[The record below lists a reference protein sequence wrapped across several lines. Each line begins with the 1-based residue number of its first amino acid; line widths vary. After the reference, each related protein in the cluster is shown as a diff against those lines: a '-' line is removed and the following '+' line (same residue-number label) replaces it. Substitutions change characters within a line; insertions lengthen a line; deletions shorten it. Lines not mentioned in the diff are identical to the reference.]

1 MNGDRT
7 VQQAYA
13 AGALICGEGEIS
25 DRVGRLLAG
34 EIEVSKRHAG
44 QEIAIGTI
52 RSGEFFGEMGVLEG
66 RPRSATLRAIGAVS
80 VEYMSP
86 EQFLRRVSAD
96 PALALDLLVRMS
108 RRLRYADTALTAA
121 VLGVEVSSPAPET
134 ASEAGAMP
142 SLRLCAD
149 SERIGGLLPV
159 EGHRISSLPFFF
171 GRVPTG
177 EESQPP
183 LGIDFT
189 VVETTPSRL
198 ATVHFAIV
206 RDDGGVAIKD
216 FGTEFGTIVDGVLLG
231 GDIGRQTLK
240 LPPGV
245 HRIVAGG
252 EGSHFAFQ
260 LHIDD

>member
-1 MNGDRT
+1 MNGDRI

-13 AGALICGEGEIS
+13 AGALLCREGEVS
-25 DRVGRLLAG
+25 DRVGRLLSG
-34 EIEVSKRHAG
+34 EIEVFKRHAG

-52 RSGEFFGEMGVLEG
+52 RRGEFFGEMGVLEG
-66 RPRSATLRAIGAVS
+66 RPRSATLRAVDAVS

-108 RRLRYADTALTAA
+108 RRLRHTDTALTVA
-121 VLGVEVSSPAPET
+121 VLGVEASSPVPET
-134 ASEAGAMP
+134 ASDAAATP

-149 SERIGGLLPV
+149 SERVGGLLPTD
-159 EGHRISSLPFFF
+159 GHEINALPFFF
-171 GRVPTG
+171 GRVPAE

-189 VVETTPSRL
+189 VADTAPSRL

-206 RDDGGVAIKD
+206 RDDGGVAVKD
-216 FGTEFGTIVDGVLLG
+216 FGTEFGTVVDGVLLG

-240 LPPGV
+240 LDPGV

-252 EGSHFAFQ
+252 EGSPFAFQ
-260 LHIDD
+260 LHVD